1 MMVNITLSDIFQPG
15 NVYVEDAY
23 KTIYLTPQMP
33 LIFDANKWV
42 YKQMPSIQ
50 QWKAD
55 IATQTDFHKQQNS
68 NHLTFTFPEN
78 VALDQQWL
86 GLISQ
91 EQFEL
96 GLMELYAI
104 EPQKFKKYIDSEV
117 EVKVVDAH
125 TIDDYIS
132 VHSQFAAPYGEG
144 YVKESTN
151 MIKNQYINDAK
162 TRLIAYRQGVPAGI
176 LDLIIDETTVEIDGF
191 GVLTCY
197 QRQGVGSVMQNFAAE
212 LAMPKPLI
220 LIADGEDSAKDMYVK
235 QGYVFISFC
244 YHIVKE
250 DI

>member
-1 MMVNITLSDIFQPG
+1 MANITLNNIFQPG
-15 NVYVEDAY
+15 NIYAEDED
-23 KTIYLTPQMP
+23 KVIYLTPQIP
-33 LIFDANKWV
+33 LVFDANKWV
-42 YKQMPSIQ
+42 YKQMPSIK

-55 IATQTDFHKQQNS
+55 IATQTHMHKQQSS

-78 VALDQQWL
+78 IELDQQWIA
-86 GLISQ
+86 LINQ

-104 EPQKFKKYIDSEV
+104 EPQNFKKYVDSEV
-117 EVKVVDAH
+117 EVKVVDEH

-132 VHSQFAAPYGEG
+132 VHSQFAAPYGEE
-144 YVKESTN
+144 YVRESSN

-162 TRLIAYRQGVPAGI
+162 TRLIAYKQGVPAGI

-191 GVLTCY
+191 GVLACH
-197 QRQGVGSVMQNFAAE
+197 QRQGVGSVMQSFVAE
-212 LAMPKPLI
+212 LAMQKPLI
-220 LIADGEDSAKDMYVK
+220 LIADGEDSAKEMYVK

>member
-1 MMVNITLSDIFQPG
+1 MANITLNNIFQPG
-15 NVYVEDAY
+15 NIYAEDED
-23 KTIYLTPQMP
+23 KVIYLTPQIP
-33 LIFDANKWV
+33 LVFDANKWV
-42 YKQMPSIQ
+42 YKQMPSIK
-50 QWKAD
+50 QWKAYL
-55 IATQTDFHKQQNS
+55 ATQTHMHKQQSS

-78 VALDQQWL
+78 IELDQQWIA
-86 GLISQ
+86 LINQ

-104 EPQKFKKYIDSEV
+104 EPQNFEKYVDSEI
-117 EVKVVDAH
+117 EVKVVDEN

-132 VHSQFAAPYGEG
+132 VHSQFAAPYGEE
-144 YVKESTN
+144 YVRESSN

-162 TRLIAYRQGVPAGI
+162 TRLIAYKQGVPAGI

-191 GVLTCY
+191 GVLACH
-197 QRQGVGSVMQNFAAE
+197 QRQGVGSVMQSFAAA
-212 LAMPKPLI
+212 LAMQKPLI

>member
-1 MMVNITLSDIFQPG
+1 MVNITLNNIFQPG
-15 NVYVEDAY
+15 NIYAEDED
-23 KTIYLTPQMP
+23 KVIYLTPQIP
-33 LIFDANKWV
+33 LVFDANKWV
-42 YKQMPSIQ
+42 YKQMPSIK

-55 IATQTDFHKQQNS
+55 LAAQTHMHKQQSS

-78 VALDQQWL
+78 IELDQQWIA
-86 GLISQ
+86 LINQ

-104 EPQKFKKYIDSEV
+104 EPQNFKKYVDSEI
-117 EVKVVDAH
+117 EVKVVDEH

-132 VHSQFAAPYGEG
+132 VHSQFAAPYGEE
-144 YVKESTN
+144 YVRESSN

-162 TRLIAYRQGVPAGI
+162 TRLIAYKQGVPAGI

-191 GVLTCY
+191 GVLACH
-197 QRQGVGSVMQNFAAE
+197 QRQGVGSVMQSFAAA
-212 LAMPKPLI
+212 LAMQKPLI
-220 LIADGEDSAKDMYVK
+220 LIADGEDSAKEMYVK

>member
-1 MMVNITLSDIFQPG
+1 MVNITLNNIFQPG
-15 NVYVEDAY
+15 NIYAEDED
-23 KTIYLTPQMP
+23 KVIYLTPQIP
-33 LIFDANKWV
+33 LVFDANKWV
-42 YKQMPSIQ
+42 YKQMPSIK

-55 IATQTDFHKQQNS
+55 LAAQTHMHKQQSS

-78 VALDQQWL
+78 IELDQQWIA
-86 GLISQ
+86 LINQ

-104 EPQKFKKYIDSEV
+104 EPQNFKKYVDSEI
-117 EVKVVDAH
+117 EVKVVDEH

-132 VHSQFAAPYGEG
+132 VHSQFAAPYGEE
-144 YVKESTN
+144 YVRESSN

-162 TRLIAYRQGVPAGI
+162 TRLIAYKQGVTAGI
-176 LDLIIDETTVEIDGF
+176 LDLIINETTVEIDGF
-191 GVLTCY
+191 GVLACH
-197 QRQGVGSVMQNFAAE
+197 QRQGVGSVMQSFAAE
-212 LAMPKPLI
+212 LAMQKPLI
-220 LIADGEDSAKDMYVK
+220 LIADGEDSAKEMYVK